1 MTVARDPAP
10 PRPSPAATTGAN
22 EPPAT
27 PEPVLRQI
35 WRGLRDPLDFLTGL
49 EAEFGDIVT
58 TRKGR
63 TYAVFRPDYVKHVL
77 QDNHAN
83 YMKGARYRAVLAPLM
98 GNGLFTSEGAFWLR
112 QRRIAQGAFQRT
124 QLPLFAAPIL
134 ECVAD
139 FVPDWERKARANE
152 TVGLRE
158 DITTLT
164 LRAALRMLFGVDA
177 TSQMPALVEAVFG
190 VNEEIKPG
198 RAFLPVHLPAWVPTP
213 GRRRF
218 ARSLSVIDDFVYRII
233 AQRKAAADPGTDL
246 IGLLVSARDPETGES
261 MDELQ
266 LRDEIV
272 TMLNAGHDTVTDAV
286 VWALVQLASN
296 PEARARAR
304 DDVVRVVG
312 SEWPT
317 AASLGSM
324 DYLGRVFRETL
335 RLCPPAWGFGRTAI
349 HADTIGGYT
358 IPAGATVLISPFVVH
373 RSPRYWDRPLVF
385 DPDRFLPEASAGR
398 PKFAYF
404 PFGSGPRMCIG
415 ANLASMEAPLIVAAL
430 LQRFDFELPAG
441 TTVQFSPRISLRPK
455 GRLPLRVRALAH

>member
-1 MTVARDPAP
+1 
-10 PRPSPAATTGAN
+10 
-22 EPPAT
+22 
-27 PEPVLRQI
+27 VLRQV

-63 TYAVFRPDYVKHVL
+63 TYAVFHPDHVKHVL

-83 YMKGARYRAVLAPLM
+83 YRKGEKYRAVLAPLM

-112 QRRIAQGAFQRT
+112 QRRTAQGAFQRT
-124 QLPLFAAPIL
+124 HLPAFAETIL

-139 FVPDWERKARANE
+139 FVPEWERKARAHE
-152 TVGLRE
+152 PVALRE
-158 DITTLT
+158 EITGLT
-164 LRAALRMLFGVDA
+164 LRAALRTLFGVDA
-177 TSQMPALVEAVFG
+177 TPQMPALIEAVFG
-190 VNEEIKPG
+190 VNEEIRPG
-198 RAFLPVHLPAWVPTP
+198 RAFLPVHLPTWVPTP

-218 ARSLSVIDDFVYRII
+218 ARSLRVIDEFVYRVI
-233 AQRKAAADPGTDL
+233 AQRKAATDPGTDL
-246 IGLLVSARDPETGES
+246 IGLLMSARDPETGES

-266 LRDEIV
+266 VRDEVV

-286 VWALVQLASN
+286 VWTLVHLASN
-296 PEARARAR
+296 PDAQVRAR
-304 DDVVRVVG
+304 DEVVRSAG
-312 SEWPT
+312 SGWPT
-317 AASLGSM
+317 VASLNSM
-324 DYLGRVFRETL
+324 DYLGRVFRESL

-349 HADTIGGYT
+349 NADTIGGYT
-358 IPAGATVLISPFVVH
+358 IPAGATVLISPYVVH
-373 RSPRYWDRPLVF
+373 RSPRFWDKPLVF
-385 DPDRFLPEASAGR
+385 DPDRFLPERSAGR

-441 TTVQFSPRISLRPK
+441 TTVKFSPRISLRPK
-455 GRLPLRVRALAH
+455 GTVPLQVRILEH